1 MAKEVRNPDYIV
13 YFVPNRKNAFWT
25 KCGAAWGHKD
35 QLGFNVQLDF
45 VPVGDGRLVMR
56 DFKDTNKNETASEPE
71 AAPAAEATGQGA

>member
-13 YFVPNRKNAFWT
+13 YFVPERKNAFWT

-45 VPVGDGRLVMR
+45 VPVGDGRIVMR
-56 DFKDTNKNETASEPE
+56 DFKETRKEQP
-71 AAPAAEATGQGA
+71 AAEPAAEAAGQGA

>member
-13 YFVPNRKNAFWT
+13 YFVPERKNAFWT

-45 VPVGDGRLVMR
+45 VPVGDGRIVMR
-56 DFKDTNKNETASEPE
+56 DFKETRKEQPAPE
-71 AAPAAEATGQGA
+71 PAAEPAGQGA

>member
-1 MAKEVRNPDYIV
+1 MAKDVRNPDYIV

-56 DFKDTNKNETASEPE
+56 DFKEVRKDE
-71 AAPAAEATGQGA
+71 PAAEPAAETAGQGA